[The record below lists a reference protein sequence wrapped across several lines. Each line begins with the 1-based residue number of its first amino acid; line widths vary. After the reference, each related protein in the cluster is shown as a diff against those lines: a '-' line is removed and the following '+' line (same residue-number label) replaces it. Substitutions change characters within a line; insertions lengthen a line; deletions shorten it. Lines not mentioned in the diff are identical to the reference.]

1 MGSKKNRV
9 KKALAPAPASSPS
22 HAVDDDL
29 VGDLLTELDS
39 RNKTVRQES
48 ATVLEEIQARQAQHA
63 APPDKGGGGGLSRNR
78 FKARQ
83 VRTVHDAC
91 SSMVTGLSSRQG
103 KPQCTPN
110 ITHLSTPTP
119 MRSSSARPKKRSALS
134 TRCAT
139 S

>member
-9 KKALAPAPASSPS
+9 KKALAPAPASSPN

-29 VGDLLTELDS
+29 VDDLLTELDS
-39 RNKTVRQES
+39 RDKTVRQES
-48 ATVLEEIQARQAQHA
+48 ATVLEEIQAQQAQHA
-63 APPDKGGGGGLSRNR
+63 APPDKGGGGSRNR

-103 KPQCTPN
+103 KPQCTLN
-110 ITHLSTPTP
+110 STHLSTPTP
-119 MRSSSARPKKRSALS
+119 MRSSSAKPRKRSALS
-134 TRCAT
+134 TKCAT